1 MHELPFTQ
9 SLLDLVTTHA
19 DRAGGGSVEGVHVV
33 VGALS
38 GIDPE
43 CLSLYWEIVSRG
55 SCAEGSALHIRCV
68 PLAFLCE
75 GCGEAFGHEGE
86 DYVCPHCGSLRV
98 RVTAGTERDLE
109 AIDLEPDLEP
119 DKAPTPTSKN

>member
-9 SLLDLVTTHA
+9 SLLDLVTIHA

-43 CLSLYWEIVSRG
+43 CLALYWEIVSRG
-55 SCAEGSALHIRCV
+55 SCAEGAVLHVRRV

-75 GCGEAFGHEGE
+75 GCGEAFGREGE
-86 DYVCPHCGSLRV
+86 DYVCPKCGSLRV
-98 RVTAGTERDLE
+98 RVTSGTERDLE
-109 AIDLEPDLEP
+109 AIDLEPD
-119 DKAPTPTSKN
+119 KAPTPISKH